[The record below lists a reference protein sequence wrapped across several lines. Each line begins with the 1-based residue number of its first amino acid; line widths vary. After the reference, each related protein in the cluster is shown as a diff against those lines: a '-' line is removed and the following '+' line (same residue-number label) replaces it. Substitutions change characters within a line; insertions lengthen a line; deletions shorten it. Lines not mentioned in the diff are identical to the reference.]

1 MRHHCRGRVTGSLIF
16 TFRMATVHNCACMVV
31 SSVRRNKK
39 LPCANFRKSWQD
51 AIYGGVSKPLTGS
64 GRVSPMCAVH
74 TSFLLTLLTMSNTMG
89 FAKKQVFSKTA
100 VPIFFNQNSL
110 ALSQRS
116 LSQSLDAEAKPSWAG
131 QRTTHASSKQVFV
144 NYTTGVSLSL
154 IWITTLNTYVICQT

>member
-1 MRHHCRGRVTGSLIF
+1 MHAGLCRRFGETKRDPARISERAGKTPVMAA
-16 TFRMATVHNCACMVV
+16 FRI
-31 SSVRRNKK
+31 
-39 LPCANFRKSWQD
+39 D
-51 AIYGGVSKPLTGS
+51 DSKPLTVS

-89 FAKKQVFSKTA
+89 FAKKRVFNKTA

-131 QRTTHASSKQVFV
+131 QRTTHASSKQVFI
-144 NYTTGVSLSL
+144 N
-154 IWITTLNTYVICQT
+154 